1 MLQPILSN
9 ELFET
14 LKVINNVYEK
24 SGHGCLTI
32 EITTDRKDLQKLE
45 MLGFI
50 FRNSES
56 GWYPSTNGQE
66 YVRKFT
72 TR

>member
-1 MLQPILSN
+1 MLQPILTKD
-9 ELFET
+9 LFEI

-32 EITTDRKDLQKLE
+32 EITASKSDLINLE
-45 MLGFI
+45 KLGFI

-56 GWYPSTNGQE
+56 GWFPSTKGQE
-66 YVRKFT
+66 YAREFS
-72 TR
+72 R